1 MLLDRWKKS
10 GTLRTN
16 KAKIMIN
23 AEELLKPI
31 PGEKPCGEDLSYDPG
46 IQELETL
53 MKGKPETQ
61 FSAAEE
67 PDWKALRDRSLEL
80 WARSKDLRVATTLS
94 LASLKMDGLPAFRE
108 SLALLKGMLDGYWDT
123 FYPLLDPADNND
135 PTQRVNLIAGLAT
148 PLATYG
154 DPMRVL
160 ERLRQAPLTDSRQLG
175 RFSLSDIADSE
186 AGKAADGKS
195 VVAASQIEAAFRDT
209 NPETLQ
215 KLNQAVKDSI
225 QLVKDIDTFL
235 TNKIGADK
243 APDLTELP
251 KQLLEIQKRLAPY
264 AGGAASDVAAADGDG
279 NGDGAATGAA
289 PAAKKGISGEIQSR
303 QDVIKM
309 LEKIREYYQR
319 NEPSSPV
326 PYILQR
332 AQRWAEMDF
341 MAIIGD
347 LTPDSMADIQKVT
360 GEKPKE

>member
-1 MLLDRWKKS
+1 
-10 GTLRTN
+10 
-16 KAKIMIN
+16 MIN

-67 PDWKALRDRSLEL
+67 PDWKTLRERCLEL
-80 WARSKDLRVATTLS
+80 WGRSKDLRVATTLS

-135 PTQRVNLIAGLAT
+135 PTQRVNLIASLAT

-154 DPMRVL
+154 DPMRML

-175 RFSLSDIADSE
+175 RFSLSDIAASE
-186 AGKAADGKS
+186 TGTAGPDGKPPI
-195 VVAASQIEAAFRDT
+195 AATQIEAAFRDT
-209 NPETLQ
+209 DPEMLK
-215 KLNQAVKDSI
+215 KLSQSVADSI

-243 APDLTELP
+243 SADLTELP
-251 KQLLEIQKRLAPY
+251 KQLQEIQKRLAPY
-264 AGGAASDVAAADGDG
+264 TGGAA
-279 NGDGAATGAA
+279 GDGAPAAEAEGTAPGAA
-289 PAAKKGISGEIQSR
+289 PAAAGKAITGEVQSR
-303 QDVIKM
+303 KDVIRM
-309 LEKIREYYQR
+309 LDKICEYYKR
-319 NEPSSPV
+319 HEPSSPV

-347 LTPDSMADIQKVT
+347 LTPDSVGEIQKVT
-360 GEKPKE
+360 GDKPKSE